1 MKMFSYAL
9 FITLLITIKAEEQ
22 HCSKFDFEERILEK
36 LVRMEYQMEK
46 LKLEGIER
54 EESTTKMKDEVR
66 SALEI
71 LNKTM
76 DKFVMSLKGKANSF
90 EQSIVGRV
98 GELRK
103 TMDLI
108 AGIRG

>member
-1 MKMFSYAL
+1 MNMFSYAL
-9 FITLLITIKAEEQ
+9 FITVFITIKAEEQ
-22 HCSKFDFEERILEK
+22 HCSKYDFEERILEK
-36 LVRMEYQMEK
+36 LVRMEYQMDK

-71 LNKTM
+71 LNKAI
-76 DKFVMSLKGKANSF
+76 DKFETSLKVKANSF
-90 EQSIVGRV
+90 EQSIAVRV
-98 GELRK
+98 SELRK

>member
-1 MKMFSYAL
+1 
-9 FITLLITIKAEEQ
+9 
-22 HCSKFDFEERILEK
+22 
-36 LVRMEYQMEK
+36 MEYQMEK

-76 DKFVMSLKGKANSF
+76 DKFEMSLKVKANSF
-90 EQSIVGRV
+90 EQSIAVRV

-103 TMDLI
+103 TVDLI
-108 AGIRG
+108 AGIRGKLTESSLIYHNTILFKLFFLIFQRV